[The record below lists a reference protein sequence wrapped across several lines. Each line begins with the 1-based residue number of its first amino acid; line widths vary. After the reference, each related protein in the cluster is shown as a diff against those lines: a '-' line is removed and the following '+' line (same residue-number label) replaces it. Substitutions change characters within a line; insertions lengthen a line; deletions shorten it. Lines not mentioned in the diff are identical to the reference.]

1 MTIERSSRRVSAARI
16 RRVARQ
22 LLDASP
28 LCAIATV
35 SRGGRAHVNTAYF
48 AWERDFRLF
57 WISDPRG
64 THSRHVRANAS
75 VAIAVYD
82 SSQSWGEPD
91 RGIQLFGS
99 AREVTADSVGAAKR
113 SYAKRFP
120 DYREAELGGYAP
132 YEFRPIRM
140 KLFDERG
147 RSAPPSS

>member
-1 MTIERSSRRVSAARI
+1 M
-16 RRVARQ
+16 
-22 LLDASP
+22 
-28 LCAIATV
+28 
-35 SRGGRAHVNTAYF
+35 
-48 AWERDFRLF
+48 
-57 WISDPRG
+57 
-64 THSRHVRANAS
+64 RANAS

-140 KLFDERG
+140 KLFDERALGAAVFVTARVG
-147 RSAPPSS
+147 RGGEVAWERTEIYRQ